1 MKQTKLFTSLV
12 AILFMLLPVSM
23 MAQIT
28 VAVDNTS
35 TFVPTQ
41 IVNGDFGTR
50 PFMPFKYN
58 DTWYN
63 TWNSSNPNAV
73 YWTEVNP
80 NGIGEG
86 WNTTETQVYDHGLF
100 EWVSGMNVYNSTL
113 NTNGNNNGHGYFLEM
128 NACNSAVLYQDLPTN
143 GHDVIR
149 WSLQHAVRTGS
160 WADPQSMRV
169 EIGAPQRDGS
179 NNIVAAS
186 GVNEAVDAKII
197 ASTKATYNASGYSG
211 YNGYAGDYSGLS
223 LPISY
228 NTQWYTVTGV
238 YSIPQGQ
245 DVTRFAFTAT
255 STYNAGGGNLLDNI
269 TFSTIF
275 GNLSAHQVEG
285 DAVELKGYW
294 GESDAAKTMKVVI
307 GSTTHTVD
315 MSSVRGHSFTI
326 TIPAATIGSENA
338 LTVYHQDYYDARLT
352 IYIAPTYSV
361 ELASGTANAS
371 DWSLSPTSAK
381 SGLTVAINYN
391 GTRTVKDVTVGR
403 NITSTIEFNN
413 SNASTAI
420 NNFNNTPQSKLL
432 FTSDY
437 SLDLTVTR
445 AEGEI
450 DLNGHTST
458 GAIFTQNNQYGYSLT
473 IKNGTLKGVD
483 GAIGWSNWYSGTL
496 IFDNVTMSESL
507 WTDGHDVIIKSGTF
521 SAVQNYKRGD
531 TPGTVTIY
539 GGNISAFNTTGV
551 SAPTYHG
558 TYTLYGGKYAFDP
571 RGITAYTVIIP
582 TGYAVQANTESDAG
596 TYPWKVVN
604 TNPSYAVEFE
614 NVQVVNDHQW
624 TFTMPPYDVMVA
636 VEYAVASVTVG
647 ETTTNYST
655 FSSALSAWVNNSTL
669 KLLADVEISSTINV
683 SNTRTLDL
691 NGFGIKMLSS
701 IYGGAA
707 SPGSVF
713 LLNTTGAYLTI
724 LDSNPTTTHYY
735 TITDAATNGAGL
747 AKVVDQATYNSALG
761 TKGTFLGGYITGGR
775 NTDDNA
781 YGAGVH
787 LNGNNCRLDIYGGT
801 IIGNELIGNTTG
813 GGGVQIEGSSNNAKF
828 YMYGGNIIGNRAAYG
843 GAVYIRSGHAEF
855 HDGLMKY
862 NIAHQTC
869 GGAVHAYGNY
879 STFVMS
885 GGTLSNN
892 KAACGGALEASGS
905 GTITLTGG
913 SIVNNLATERGGALT
928 NRRVNDDTHNA
939 YFNLSGNVL
948 ISGNT
953 RNSNAE
959 QIFLCN
965 TVKLNITGALSNTTS
980 IGVAMTTPGVFTT
993 GYNSYNS
1000 TTHPSTY
1007 FHSENAGYIV
1017 GRNTSGEAYLHIPYT
1032 VTYNGNGNDGGTV
1045 PTDAATYAGGV
1056 TVSIPSGIPTK
1067 TDYAFTGWLNS
1078 VNSQTYTAGN
1088 FTITDNTTLT
1098 AQWAPAVAS
1107 VTVGVNTTNYATFS
1121 EALSHW
1127 ENNSTLTLL
1136 ANVEYG
1142 STIEINNTRILDL
1155 NGYGIKRT
1163 GTGRVILLNGSG
1175 NLTINDS
1182 NSDAAHKFT
1191 VTNAY
1196 GDAGLGVVNDD
1207 LTSGYQTFHGG
1218 YITGGNGVD
1227 HGAGIENDATNGV
1240 VTINGGVFIGNRSTT
1255 HGGFYWGH
1263 TNKTLNM
1270 NGGRIIYNMTACQGA
1285 AIFIGNATMRLY
1297 GGEISH
1303 NYSTGSGRAHS
1314 GGICSAG
1321 NNNLYMHGA
1330 PIVTANIGGNSATN
1344 QPNDICLESKIRIDG
1359 GMTNATPIGIMMN
1372 LGGYDGT
1379 TRGQFSYDSEFIDN
1393 STSSHFVGQNYGDDE
1408 PVRIGNALWMWNPV
1422 RDTHGTVAYQVTYD
1436 SRGGSVVT
1444 GQTVLSGEKASQP
1457 ENPIKA
1463 GHTFV
1468 AWYKDVL
1475 LTDAWNFAS
1484 DVITADVTLHAR
1496 YAEDVAFPI
1505 NITATTT
1512 DAKGGWYLIASPIGA
1527 VSPSSVNNMTSND
1540 YDIFRFNQNPT
1551 ITGDQYL
1558 EWENWNQAGGHN
1570 HFNLEPGRGY
1580 LYANSEDVDLT
1591 FIGTPYSGNGQVSLN
1606 YSEDNPDSR
1615 MHGWNLIGNPF
1626 GVKATIGDKPFYRIN
1641 SGHTG
1646 IIVRNEEEKDIAPME
1661 GIFVHADND
1670 GEIVIF
1676 STGAKRETASVED
1689 RIVINLSDNKGI
1701 VVDRA
1706 IVSFDK
1712 GYTLPKFQI
1721 RDNSTKL
1728 YIPQNG
1734 VDYAIAFAYRIGE
1747 LPLNFKAQETGVYT
1761 LNFSGEN
1768 MTSVSLVDMIE
1779 GVEID
1784 LSVNDKYTFIGTA
1797 TDREDRF
1804 KLVFSSLN
1812 DSNLDIF
1819 AYQTG
1824 NEIVVS
1830 GEGTL
1835 EVFDVMGRMVMQQ
1848 RIDGLQTVTQPLQTG
1863 VYIFRLNEK
1872 VQKIV
1877 VR

>member
-1 MKQTKLFTSLV
+1 MKQIKFFTSL
-12 AILFMLLPVSM
+12 ATILLILLPVSM

-58 DTWYN
+58 GTWYN
-63 TWNSSNPNAV
+63 TWNSSNPDNV
-73 YWTEVNP
+73 DWTEVNP
-80 NGIGEG
+80 NAIGQG
-86 WNTTETQVYDHGLF
+86 WNTTETHTYDHGLF

-307 GSTTHTVD
+307 GSATHTVD

-403 NITSTIEFNN
+403 NITSTVQIN
-413 SNASTAI
+413 SSNYSTAI
-420 NNFNNTPQSKLL
+420 TNFNNTARSKLK
-432 FTSDY
+432 FTGNVSNN
-437 SLDLTVTR
+437 LTLTR

-450 DLNGHTST
+450 DLNGYS
-458 GAIFTQNNQYGYSLT
+458 ANILYTQNNQYGYSLT
-473 IKNGTLKGVD
+473 IKNGSIYGVD
-483 GAIGWSNWYSGTL
+483 GAGGWDDWFSGTL
-496 IFDNVTMSESL
+496 IFENITMTSEAL
-507 WTDGHDVIIKSGTF
+507 WTDGHDVIIKSGTY

-582 TGYAVQANTESDAG
+582 TGYAVQDNTDSDSG

-624 TFTMPPYDVMVA
+624 TFTMPPYDVMVS

-655 FSSALSAWVNNSTL
+655 FASALSAWVNNSTL
-669 KLLADVEISSTINV
+669 KLLADVTTTSTITRS
-683 SNTRTLDL
+683 SNTYTLDL

-701 IYGGAA
+701 TYGG
-707 SPGSVF
+707 SSTGSVF
-713 LLNTTGAYLTI
+713 VVNNGANLTI
-724 LDSNPTTTHYY
+724 RDNNPNPTTHYY
-735 TITDAATNGAGL
+735 IIPSAATNGAGL
-747 AKVVDQATYNSALG
+747 AKVVDEETYNAASG
-761 TKGTFLGGYITGGR
+761 TKGTFLGGYITGGM
-775 NTDDNA
+775 NTDEQA
-781 YGAGVH
+781 YGAGIHVNGSGR
-787 LNGNNCRLDIYGGT
+787 LNIYGGT
-801 IIGNELIGNTTG
+801 IIGNELTGNTTG
-813 GGGVQIEGSSNNAKF
+813 GGGVQIEGNSDPEF
-828 YMYGGNIIGNRAAYG
+828 YMHGGNIIGNRAAYG
-843 GAVYIRSGHAEF
+843 GAVYVRRGRAEF

-869 GGAVHAYGNY
+869 GGAVHAYGDH

-885 GGTLSNN
+885 GGILSNN

-939 YFNLSGNVL
+939 VFNLSGNVL

-959 QIFLCN
+959 QIFLSN

-1000 TTHPSTY
+1000 STHPSAY
-1007 FHSENAGYIV
+1007 FHSEMAGYTIKLTAAGEVSMASPASLTAAPTAITGLFYTGAAQALVNAG
-1017 GRNTSGEAYLHIPYT
+1017 TAT
-1032 VTYNGNGNDGGTV
+1032 GGTMK
-1045 PTDAATYAGGV
+1045 Y
-1056 TVSIPSGIPTK
+1056 S
-1067 TDYAFTGWLNS
+1067 L
-1078 VNSQTYTAGN
+1078 
-1088 FTITDNTTLT
+1088 
-1098 AQWAPAVAS
+1098 
-1107 VTVGVNTTNYATFS
+1107 
-1121 EALSHW
+1121 
-1127 ENNSTLTLL
+1127 NNSTWSTVIPTATDAGSYTVYYKVEGDDIHTDFIPSPNTVLVTISDFQGSGTENDPYLIPSTEAWNQL
-1136 ANVEYG
+1136 CANIHAGERYTGKYFRQTADITISERTATHSEYIDSDFFEG
-1142 STIEINNTRILDL
+1142 IYD
-1155 NGYGIKRT
+1155 GYGHIM
-1163 GTGRVILLNGSG
+1163 
-1175 NLTINDS
+1175 NLDIHETQGDNNAIAT
-1182 NSDAAHKFT
+1182 AAPF
-1191 VTNAY
+1191 
-1196 GDAGLGVVNDD
+1196 GLV
-1207 LTSGYQTFHGG
+1207 
-1218 YITGGNGVD
+1218 
-1227 HGAGIENDATNGV
+1227 
-1240 VTINGGVFIGNRSTT
+1240 R
-1255 HGGFYWGH
+1255 
-1263 TNKTLNM
+1263 
-1270 NGGRIIYNMTACQGA
+1270 
-1285 AIFIGNATMRLY
+1285 NATIKNLHVTGEVSTNNMRPASIV
-1297 GGEISH
+1297 GF
-1303 NYSTGSGRAHS
+1303 
-1314 GGICSAG
+1314 SAG
-1321 NNNLYMHGA
+1321 NNSIINCWSEVAISSYYDKDIDAGAFVARLGNNAHFDITGCLFTGSITYSNATGYEGGGFVGWTRTGSTVTLTDCVFAPSAFTFTKTDAFYMFVGGGASHGTINNCYYNSVAAAANLTLVGPEKRISSVTGA
-1330 PIVTANIGGNSATN
+1330 TGVTVTPVGTPTTSYDVSTISIYGNNGGLSAGGVLYGKNADAVSLNLSATN
-1344 QPNDICLESKIRIDG
+1344 HAGYSVYDYSTNNGTLTGISNPYTLT
-1359 GMTNATPIGIMMN
+1359 MAAANATIN
-1372 LGGYDGT
+1372 VRY
-1379 TRGQFSYDSEFIDN
+1379 
-1393 STSSHFVGQNYGDDE
+1393 STSKS
-1408 PVRIGNALWMWNPV
+1408 IA
-1422 RDTHGTVAYQVTYD
+1422 A
-1436 SRGGSVVT
+1436 
-1444 GQTVLSGEKASQP
+1444 A
-1457 ENPIKA
+1457 
-1463 GHTFV
+1463 
-1468 AWYKDVL
+1468 
-1475 LTDAWNFAS
+1475 
-1484 DVITADVTLHAR
+1484 
-1496 YAEDVAFPI
+1496 
-1505 NITATTT
+1505 TT
-1512 DAKGGWYLIASPIGA
+1512 DANGWYLIASPF
-1527 VSPSSVNNMTSND
+1527 VSVTPSSENGFITNS
-1540 YDIFRFNQNPT
+1540 YDLFRFNQNPT
-1551 ITGDQYL
+1551 LTGSQYL
-1558 EWENWNQAGGHN
+1558 EWENWKLSGSHY
-1570 HFNLEPGRGY
+1570 HFDLEPGRGY
-1580 LYANSEDVDLT
+1580 LYANSSNVTLT
-1591 FIGTPYSGNGQVSLN
+1591 FIGTPYDGNGQVTLVRSKSNGNTDGDML
-1606 YSEDNPDSR
+1606 
-1615 MHGWNLIGNPF
+1615 GWNLIGNPL
-1626 GVKATIGDKPFYRIN
+1626 GVTATIGDKPFYRIN
-1641 SGHTG
+1641 DNHTG
-1646 IIVRNEEEKDIAPME
+1646 IIVREDNNISPME
-1661 GIFVHADND
+1661 GIFVYAESD
-1670 GEIVIF
+1670 GEIVTF
-1676 STGAKRETASVED
+1676 SSTPSIAKGGVRNENS
-1689 RIVINLSDNKGI
+1689 IVINLNDTKGTI
-1701 VVDRA
+1701 IDRA
-1706 IVSFDK
+1706 IVNFDK
-1712 GYTLPKFQI
+1712 GRTLPKFQI
-1721 RDNSTKL
+1721 KDNSTKL

-1734 VDYAIAFAYRIGE
+1734 KDYAITFSYRIGE
-1747 LPLNFKAQETGVYT
+1747 LPMNFKAEETGVYT
-1761 LNFSGEN
+1761 LSFSGEN
-1768 MTSVSLVDMIE
+1768 MNGISLVDMID
-1779 GVEID
+1779 GAVFD
-1784 LSVNDKYTFIGTA
+1784 LSVNDTYTFIGTSA
-1797 TDREDRF
+1797 DRADRF
-1804 KLVFSSLN
+1804 KLVFSSPN
-1812 DSNLDIF
+1812 DSNIEIF

-1824 NEIVVS
+1824 SDIVVS
-1830 GEGTL
+1830 GEGEL
-1835 EVFDVMGRMVMQQ
+1835 QVFDVMGRMVM
-1848 RIDGLQTVTQPLQTG
+1848 TQYINGVEAVEKPSTTG

-1872 VQKIV
+1872 SQKIV